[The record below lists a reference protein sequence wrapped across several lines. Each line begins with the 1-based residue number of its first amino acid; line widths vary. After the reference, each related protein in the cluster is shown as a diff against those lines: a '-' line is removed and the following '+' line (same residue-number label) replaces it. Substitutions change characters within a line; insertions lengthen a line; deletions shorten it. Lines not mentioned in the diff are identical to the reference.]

1 MKNKR
6 KTAAV
11 SVSTWVC
18 MLGGWGGRELGYE
31 EINEKDRLCR
41 MTRNFPRHRMDRTC
55 FPLQ

>member
-18 MLGGWGGRELGYE
+18 MLGGGRELGYE

-41 MTRNFPRHRMDRTC
+41 MTRNFPRHRMDRKC